1 MSSWELIDHV
11 AASGGSYTGVTLRDV
26 IQNEASHPAGLLTR
40 VQVGVFRL
48 RVPGEQLTEGRRVAR
63 DWVLDAL
70 VALHE
75 AGLAPVTRREVEA
88 ELATRGL
95 RYSERAVNKGL
106 TDLVRDP
113 TSGVAMTVDQ
123 RYRLGR

>member
-1 MSSWELIDHV
+1 M
-11 AASGGSYTGVTLRDV
+11 
-26 IQNEASHPAGLLTR
+26 SHPAGLLTR

-88 ELATRGL
+88 ELATGGVRC
-95 RYSERAVNKGL
+95 SERAVNKGL